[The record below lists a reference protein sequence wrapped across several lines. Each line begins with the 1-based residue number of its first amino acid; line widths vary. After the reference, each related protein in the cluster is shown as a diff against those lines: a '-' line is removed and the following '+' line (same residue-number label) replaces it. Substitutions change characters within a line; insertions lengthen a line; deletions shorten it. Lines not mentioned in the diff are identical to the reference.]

1 MTRGS
6 SLEPAAPY
14 RAVRSTAAAWRL
26 AVESEDPS
34 GSSHL
39 LLIAGK
45 EAGGRQMTA
54 DRFLVFRMPPISA
67 FVSTTGLV
75 NPRLRSR
82 RSPALPMQIPPAGS
96 PISDFST
103 PSICM
108 APGYHQ
114 PPFSDILPGF
124 CSVALRSAGSPS
136 ERCPP
141 HFRLTLILSTHAGV

>member
-45 EAGGRQMTA
+45 EAGGKQMTA
-54 DRFLVFRMPPISA
+54 DRFSVFRMPPHFSRRQHD
-67 FVSTTGLV
+67 GLS

-82 RSPALPMQIPPAGS
+82 RSPELPPCRIPWAAPF
-96 PISDFST
+96 SDFST
-103 PSICM
+103 PSICK

-114 PPFSDILPGF
+114 PPFSAILPAF
-124 CSVALRSAGSPS
+124 HSVIQRSAVCRTGICSRPL
-136 ERCPP
+136 
-141 HFRLTLILSTHAGV
+141 RLTLFTSSHAGV

>member
-45 EAGGRQMTA
+45 EAGGKQMTA
-54 DRFLVFRMPPISA
+54 DRFSVFRMPPISA
-67 FVSTTGLV
+67 VGSTTGSV
-75 NPRLRSR
+75 
-82 RSPALPMQIPPAGS
+82 PPG
-96 PISDFST
+96 
-103 PSICM
+103 
-108 APGYHQ
+108 
-114 PPFSDILPGF
+114 
-124 CSVALRSAGSPS
+124 
-136 ERCPP
+136 
-141 HFRLTLILSTHAGV
+141 